1 LDARAAGER
10 EGQDGGGMTPEAQT
24 IKLSSVIFDE
34 VIYPRRDHDPAL
46 VQRYADVI
54 DEIEAAQKSIAI
66 AADGKLLDGKH
77 RWLAYRKISNGDDRD
92 IPGATST
99 CEHFNVSSRSCGKI
113 SK

>member
-1 LDARAAGER
+1 
-10 EGQDGGGMTPEAQT
+10 MTPEAQT

>member
-1 LDARAAGER
+1 
-10 EGQDGGGMTPEAQT
+10 MTPEAQT

-92 IPGATST
+92 IPGARHAWNRGRTLSG
-99 CEHFNVSSRSCGKI
+99 RRGKARRREG
-113 SK
+113 